1 MFKRMTL
8 FAALLALPTL
18 AWADLCPAYMEMIDD
33 SLEQQ
38 QVDAETEEEVLE
50 LRDEGEALCEEG
62 DEEAAIQVF
71 DQALALLEGGAG
83 GY

>member
-8 FAALLALPTL
+8 FAALFALPAL

-33 SLEQQ
+33 ALEQQ
-38 QVDAETEEEVLE
+38 QVDADTEEEVLE
-50 LRDEGEALCEEG
+50 LRDEGEALCDEG

-71 DQALALLEGGAG
+71 DEALALLEGGG
-83 GY
+83 GAY